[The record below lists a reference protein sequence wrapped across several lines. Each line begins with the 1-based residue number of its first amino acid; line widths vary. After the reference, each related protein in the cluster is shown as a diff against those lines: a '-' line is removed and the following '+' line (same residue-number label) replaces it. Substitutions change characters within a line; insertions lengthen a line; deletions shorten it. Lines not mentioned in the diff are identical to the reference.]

1 MKDKVLDKIK
11 KLLRLATSSNPN
23 EAALALSRAQK
34 LMQEHGINS
43 DAPELAG
50 VQDSMVDALSTAQK
64 PTKYFGVLAYTI
76 SRAFGCEFY
85 FQPTFKNMQ
94 IVFIGHNERPEIA
107 GYVFTVLERQ
117 LVKARKEFISGL
129 SKRMKRSTKTK
140 RADQFCEGW
149 CAGVHHKVTAFALS
163 EEEQEQ
169 VNAFKEQQSNLEVID
184 LRNRKARS
192 NADMQA
198 RSDGYVAAQDV
209 TLSHGVNGT
218 EVAKLN

>member
-1 MKDKVLDKIK
+1 MKDKVLNKIK

-34 LMQEHGINS
+34 LMQEHGISSN
-43 DAPELAG
+43 APELAG
-50 VQDSMVDALSTAQK
+50 VQDSMIDALSTAQK
-64 PTKYFGVLAYTI
+64 PTKYFGVLAYTVAT
-76 SRAFGCEFY
+76 AFGCEFY
-85 FQPTFKNMQ
+85 FQPTLKNMQ

-140 RADQFCEGW
+140 RADQFCDGW
-149 CAGVHHKVTAFALS
+149 CTGVHRKVTAFALS
-163 EEEQEQ
+163 ETEQEQ
-169 VNAFKEQQSNLEVID
+169 VKAFKEQQSDLEDVD
-184 LRNRKARS
+184 LRSRKARS
-192 NADMQA
+192 NADIQA

-209 TLSHGVNGT
+209 VLSHGVNGT
-218 EVAKLN
+218 ETVKLN